1 MIRMFPNYLKLTQKI
16 ASTRNLQSTNIRIVT
31 DANQQSKLSKN
42 KQGIYLTNKTKNI
55 QLRHYQFQL
64 SGSSISKN

>member
-1 MIRMFPNYLKLTQKI
+1 MIRMFPNHLELTQKI

>member
-1 MIRMFPNYLKLTQKI
+1 MIRMFPNHLELKQKI

>member
-1 MIRMFPNYLKLTQKI
+1 MIRMFPNHLKLTQKI

-42 KQGIYLTNKTKNI
+42 KQGIYLTNQTKNI
-55 QLRHYQFQL
+55 GSIAAL
-64 SGSSISKN
+64 SASTFWIKH